1 MAGALLIVSG
11 PSGSGKSTLMNAIL
25 ESMDNVYF
33 SISSTTRQM
42 REGEVE
48 GREYYYISKE
58 EFEYG
63 IDNNHFLE
71 WARVHGNYYGTAI
84 KPIKKALKEGKTV
97 MFDIDV
103 QGHKIIR
110 DKLGDIVTSV
120 FITTSNSKIL
130 EERLRQRQTDTDES
144 IKIRI
149 SNAKEEMKRINEYD
163 FLLVNGD
170 FEKSLVEFT
179 DIVNASQHRVANSD
193 LKKFISSWNSK

>member
-25 ESMDNVYF
+25 KSMDNVYF

-120 FITTSNSKIL
+120 FITTSTSKIL
-130 EERLRQRQTDTDES
+130 EERLRQRQTDTDKS
-144 IKIRI
+144 IRTRI